1 MRTNLSAAKGFTL
14 LELLVV
20 IAVIAILAALLFPGL
35 GRAKAKAQ
43 RTACMNNLRQINLGV
58 RMYAD
63 DSSDAFPAATNR
75 PPGVFVGYTKLMKSY
90 VGMAG
95 ASSER
100 AGLFACPADT
110 FNYEFYYDGH
120 PEVLVSQ
127 GMHLQSR
134 YYYSSYAFNG
144 GNFPIGKLHVPRY
157 PGIAGRKLSSIREPV
172 KTVLVGEFAA
182 WVPFSWHQPAGQ
194 SRYNSRYN
202 NARDMVSFV
211 DGHVSFIK
219 MYCRI
224 RHDLYS
230 EAWHYDP
237 PAGYDYKWSGD

>member
-1 MRTNLSAAKGFTL
+1 MGTNLNATKGFTL

-75 PPGVFVGYTKLMKSY
+75 PPGVFLGYTKLMKSY
-90 VGMAG
+90 VGMTG

-110 FNYEFYYDGH
+110 FYYDGN
-120 PEVLVSQ
+120 PEVLVSHS
-127 GMHLQSR
+127 MHLQSFW
-134 YYYSSYAFNG
+134 YYSSYAFNG
-144 GNFPIGKLHVPRY
+144 GN
-157 PGIAGRKLSSIREPV
+157 
-172 KTVLVGEFAA
+172 
-182 WVPFSWHQPAGQ
+182 
-194 SRYNSRYN
+194 
-202 NARDMVSFV
+202 
-211 DGHVSFIK
+211 
-219 MYCRI
+219 
-224 RHDLYS
+224 
-230 EAWHYDP
+230 
-237 PAGYDYKWSGD
+237 